1 MNSLSSSS
9 FLHSFFIFWI
19 LLFQLG
25 YIDAWLQLSS
35 IPNLRPVVAPVIYRS
50 AALDQLS
57 SEDAQQLASRSITL
71 IDLRNTDEQ
80 GKALSEGAEWFY
92 KDYIPNNNTNT
103 TIQLIHIPILRD
115 TNRFWDAAVDRLD
128 ASTRWSATLQTIWQA
143 GALDRAAARYL
154 EHQGHAALYTL
165 MLETAAVPMAQAL
178 NVCMKMNTT
187 PSSNTERV
195 VLFHCQ
201 KGKDRTGL
209 VAALLQH
216 ILGCEREQIIA
227 DYALTEELLDEGSSS
242 SSKKT
247 SSSSLIDWSVFR
259 GSPAS
264 AMQETLEWVDQT
276 YGSMDGYLE
285 SLTALDKVAMK
296 EFQERHGVMDKKR
309 EKESA

>member
-1 MNSLSSSS
+1 
-9 FLHSFFIFWI
+9 
-19 LLFQLG
+19 
-25 YIDAWLQLSS
+25 
-35 IPNLRPVVAPVIYRS
+35 
-50 AALDQLS
+50 
-57 SEDAQQLASRSITL
+57 
-71 IDLRNTDEQ
+71 
-80 GKALSEGAEWFY
+80 
-92 KDYIPNNNTNT
+92 
-103 TIQLIHIPILRD
+103 
-115 TNRFWDAAVDRLD
+115 
-128 ASTRWSATLQTIWQA
+128 
-143 GALDRAAARYL
+143 
-154 EHQGHAALYTL
+154 

-178 NVCMKMNTT
+178 NVCMKTNTT
-187 PSSNTERV
+187 CSNTERV

-296 EFQERHGVMDKKR
+296 EFQERHGVMNKKR
-309 EKESA
+309 EKESV